1 MLMITIKALSLKLL
15 LNFLKKYYQ
24 QKLMNK

>member
-1 MLMITIKALSLKLL
+1 MLMITIKALSFKLL
-15 LNFLKKYYQ
+15 LNILKKYYQ